1 MTSQQIGRYRIERRL
16 GEGRISRVYLA
27 QDPEIDRPVAVK
39 VLRNRL
45 ALDSHSRTQFIR
57 EARVVA
63 SLEHPC
69 IIPVYDIG
77 EYEGQLFI
85 VMPFMANGSLADRMS
100 KNPLSELD
108 AVKIFQDIIPAL
120 SEAHHNGI
128 VHRDLKPSN
137 ILFDRHNRAFLSDFD
152 LAKLLDE
159 TSSSTSGIVGTP
171 HYISPEQVFDHPV
184 DARSDI
190 YSLGIIL
197 YEMLT
202 GRVPFDADTTI
213 ALIMK
218 QSLEAPIA
226 PRQVNPSL
234 SEWVEQVILRAIA
247 KIPDER
253 YQSADEMLT
262 ELERVSDTQPHSSRQ
277 YQESNHLQTEIE
289 KALPALDRGEITR
302 EEVVELEQLYSL
314 AKWILK
320 GDVTGWYELYEQ
332 VQFGDG
338 LRGKVRS
345 LIERELEHIQEAD
358 MEDDVKLRRLQLL
371 IS

>member
-1 MTSQQIGRYRIERRL
+1 MESQQIGRYMIERRL

-39 VLRNRL
+39 ILRNRL
-45 ALDSHSRTQFIR
+45 ALDSGARTHFMR
-57 EARVVA
+57 EARVIA
-63 SLEHPC
+63 SLDHPC
-69 IIPVYDIG
+69 IVPVYDVG

-85 VMPFMANGSLADRMS
+85 VMPYMASGSLADRIS
-100 KNPLSELD
+100 ENPLSELD
-108 AVKIFQDIIPAL
+108 TIKVFQDIIPAL
-120 SEAHHNGI
+120 DEAHHNGI

-159 TSSSTSGIVGTP
+159 TSSSSSGIVGTP
-171 HYISPEQVFDHPV
+171 HYLSPEQVFDHPV

-190 YSLGIIL
+190 YSLGVIL
-197 YEMLT
+197 YEMMT
-202 GRVPFDADTTI
+202 GRVPFEAESTI

-218 QSLEAPIA
+218 QSLEAPVA

-234 SEWVEQVILRAIA
+234 SEWTAQVILKAMA
-247 KIPDER
+247 KIPKDR
-253 YQSADEMLT
+253 YQSANEMLT
-262 ELERVSDTQPHSSRQ
+262 ELDKAMEPVSLSSFQ
-277 YQESNHLQTEIE
+277 TQESEHIQTNIE
-289 KALPALDRGEITR
+289 QALPALDRGEITR

-314 AKWILK
+314 AKWILRR
-320 GDVTGWYELYEQ
+320 DVTGWYELYEQ

-338 LRGKVRS
+338 LRRKVRS
-345 LIERELEHIQEAD
+345 LIERELEHIQEVD
-358 MEDDVKLRRLQLL
+358 VEDDAKLKRLQLL

>member
-1 MTSQQIGRYRIERRL
+1 MESQQIGRYMIERRL

-45 ALDSHSRTQFIR
+45 ALDSHARTHFMR

-63 SLEHPC
+63 SLDHPC
-69 IIPVYDIG
+69 IVPVYDVG

-85 VMPFMANGSLADRMS
+85 VMPYMSSGSLADRIS
-100 KNPLSELD
+100 ENPLPELD
-108 AVKIFQDIIPAL
+108 AIRIFQDIVPAL
-120 SEAHHNGI
+120 EEAHHNGV

-137 ILFDRHNRAFLSDFD
+137 VLFDRHNRAFLSDFD
-152 LAKLLDE
+152 LAKLLEE
-159 TSSSTSGIVGTP
+159 TSSSSSGIVGTP
-171 HYISPEQVFDHPV
+171 HYLSPEQVFDRPV
-184 DARSDI
+184 DARSDV

-202 GRVPFDADTTI
+202 GRVPFEADSTI

-218 QSLEAPIA
+218 QSLEAPVA

-234 SEWVEQVILRAIA
+234 SEWTERVILRAMA
-247 KIPDER
+247 KIPEDR
-253 YQSADEMLT
+253 YQSANEMLT
-262 ELERVSDTQPHSSRQ
+262 ELEKALDAVPHSSLQ
-277 YQESNHLQTEIE
+277 SQESEHVQTDIE

-314 AKWILK
+314 AKWILR

-338 LRGKVRS
+338 LRRKVRS
-345 LIERELEHIQEAD
+345 LIKRELERFQEVD
-358 MEDDVKLRRLQLL
+358 VEDDVKLKRLQLL